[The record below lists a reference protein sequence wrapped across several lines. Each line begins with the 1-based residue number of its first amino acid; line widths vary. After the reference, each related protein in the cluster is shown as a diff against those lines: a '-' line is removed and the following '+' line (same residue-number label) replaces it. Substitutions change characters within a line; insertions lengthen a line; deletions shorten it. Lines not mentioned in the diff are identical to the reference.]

1 LKYPAK
7 PYKAQNIT
15 NRSFKLIFV
24 KIIPRTASSTL
35 ERLAKGFPVVALT
48 GPRQSG
54 KTTLAKSL
62 FKEKPFVSLENP
74 DEREFAL
81 RDPQRFLQRFPSG
94 AILDEVQRC
103 PELLSWL
110 QGWVDERGIMGDV
123 VLTGSAQFDL
133 LAGITQTLAGR
144 VGRVELLPLSA
155 AELLAA
161 SKAPSDLNATLF
173 KGGYPA
179 LYDRDISPQDWFAN
193 YIATYLERDVRQLIA
208 VRDLTQFQT
217 FVKMCAA
224 RTGQLLNLASLG
236 ADCGI
241 TSVTAKQWL
250 SVLQASYIVTLLKP
264 HHRNFGR
271 RLVKAPKLYFC
282 VVGLAAWLLDIRD
295 AATLDTHAA
304 RGALFE
310 THVIGELM
318 KQRLNAGQALDLC
331 FWRDNVGHEVDV
343 LIDNAQGLQALEIK
357 SGSTFANDWTDGL
370 KKWQKFAGDESIQP
384 SLVYGGTASYARE
397 GVHVWGWKDIR
408 KIAAE
413 TA

>member
-1 LKYPAK
+1 M
-7 PYKAQNIT
+7 
-15 NRSFKLIFV
+15 
-24 KIIPRTASSTL
+24 IPRTATSTL

-54 KTTLAKSL
+54 KTTLAKAV
-62 FKEKPFVSLENP
+62 FKNKPYVSLENP
-74 DEREFAL
+74 DEREFAH
-81 RDPQRFLQRFPSG
+81 RDPKRFLQRFPDG

-110 QGWVDERGIMGDV
+110 QGWVDEHRIMGDF

-155 AELLAA
+155 AELRAA
-161 SKAPSDLNATLF
+161 GKAPSDLNTTLF
-173 KGGYPA
+173 QGGYPA

-208 VRDLTQFQT
+208 VRDLGQFQT

-224 RTGQLLNLASLG
+224 RTGQLLNLTSLG

-241 TSVTAKQWL
+241 TAVTAKQWL
-250 SVLQASYIVTLLKP
+250 SVLEASYIVTLLKP
-264 HHRNFGR
+264 HHRNFGK

-282 VVGLAAWLLDIRD
+282 DVGLAAWLLGIRD
-295 AATLDTHAA
+295 ATTLDAHAA

-310 THVIGELM
+310 THVISELM
-318 KQRLNAGQALDLC
+318 KQRLNAGRPADLY
-331 FWRDNVGHEVDV
+331 FWRDHVGHEVDV
-343 LIDNAQGLQALEIK
+343 LIESAQGLQALEIK
-357 SGSTFANDWTDGL
+357 SGSTFASDWTDGL

-384 SLVYGGTASYARE
+384 SLVYGGSASYERE
-397 GVHVWGWKDIR
+397 GLHVWGWQDIEQV
-408 KIAAE
+408 APPV
-413 TA
+413 

>member
-1 LKYPAK
+1 M
-7 PYKAQNIT
+7 
-15 NRSFKLIFV
+15 
-24 KIIPRTASSTL
+24 IPRTASSTL
-35 ERLAKGFPVVALT
+35 ERLAKGFPVIALT

-54 KTTLAKSL
+54 KTTLAKSV
-62 FKEKPFVSLENP
+62 FKEKPYVSLENP

-81 RDPQRFLQRFPSG
+81 RDPKRFLQRFPSG

-110 QGWVDERGIMGDV
+110 QGWVDERGIMGDF

-155 AELLAA
+155 AELMTAG
-161 SKAPSDLNATLF
+161 KAPNDLNASLF
-173 KGGYPA
+173 QGGYPA
-179 LYDRDISPQDWFAN
+179 LYDRDIAPQDWFAN
-193 YIATYLERDVRQLIA
+193 YIATYIERDVRQLIA

-241 TSVTAKQWL
+241 TAVTAKQWL
-250 SVLQASYIVTLLKP
+250 SVLEASYIVTLLKP
-264 HHRNFGR
+264 HHRNFGK

-282 VVGLAAWLLDIRD
+282 DVGLAAWLLGIRD

-310 THVIGELM
+310 THVISELM
-318 KQRLNAGQALDLC
+318 KQRLNAGQALDLY
-331 FWRDNVGHEVDV
+331 FWRDHVGHEVDV
-343 LIDNAQGLQALEIK
+343 LIDTEQGLQALEIK
-357 SGSTFANDWTDGL
+357 SGSTFASDWTDGL

-384 SLVYGGTASYARE
+384 SLVYGGAASYERE
-397 GVHVWGWKDIR
+397 GVHVWGWKDIG